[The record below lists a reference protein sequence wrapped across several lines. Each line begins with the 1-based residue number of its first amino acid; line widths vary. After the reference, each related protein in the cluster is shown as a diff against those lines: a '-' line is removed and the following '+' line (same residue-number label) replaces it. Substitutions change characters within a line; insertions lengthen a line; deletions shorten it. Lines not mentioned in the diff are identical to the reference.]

1 MSIFI
6 RRVETIYDGMELE
19 EKKLLA
25 SALTVKLMEDGLLH
39 IPEETRISMAGS
51 GPAKVAKKKGAWKGR
66 KPYWCKTLTSFEGGA
81 KGTDCIVGEYFFDVK
96 DAVDVG
102 GYYVVGFRAEPKSY
116 ALMGREDGSNITME
130 HDGRDHVFEDSEC
143 IEKFDSFRKLKA
155 HIKIVFEA

>member
-6 RRVETIYDGMELE
+6 KRVETIYDGMELE
-19 EKKLLA
+19 EKQALLDCLSEKA
-25 SALTVKLMEDGLLH
+25 EEDGLRH
-39 IPEETRISMAGS
+39 ATTISMTGS

-66 KPYWCKTLTSFEGGA
+66 KPYWCKTFNSFEGGA

-102 GYYVVGFRAEPKSY
+102 GYYVVGFRAEPKAY
-116 ALMGREDGSNITME
+116 ALMLRNDGCTAEID
-130 HDGRDHVFEDSEC
+130 HQDIHVFKDSER
-143 IEKFDSFRKLKA
+143 IARFDSFRELKA

>member
-6 RRVETIYDGMELE
+6 QRVETIYDGMETD
-19 EKKLLA
+19 EKRELLVRLSQKA
-25 SALTVKLMEDGLLH
+25 KEDGLLH
-39 IPEETRISMAGS
+39 ATTISMAGS

-81 KGTDCIVGEYFFDVK
+81 KGTDCIVGDYFFDVK

-102 GYYVVGFRAEPKSY
+102 SLYVVGFRAEPKAY
-116 ALMGREDGSNITME
+116 ALMAREDGSNITME

-143 IEKFDSFRKLKA
+143 IEKFDSFRELKA

>member
-1 MSIFI
+1 MTIFI

-19 EKKLLA
+19 EKRELLVRLA
-25 SALTVKLMEDGLLH
+25 RKAESDGFLA
-39 IPEETRISMAGS
+39 EARISMAGS

-66 KPYWCKTLTSFEGGA
+66 KPYWCKTLTSYDGGA

-116 ALMGREDGSNITME
+116 ALMRREDGSNITME

-143 IEKFDSFRKLKA
+143 IEKFDSFKKLKV
-155 HIKIVFEA
+155 HIATVFMA